1 MRLQD
6 VECVIKSLNTFKH
19 FSYLGTG
26 KMLNDDKSEGLVKKK
41 KKKKKSGPV
50 HPLKTILES
59 FRLLIDVKM
68 LIKKTGWQV

>member
-1 MRLQD
+1 
-6 VECVIKSLNTFKH
+6 
-19 FSYLGTG
+19 
-26 KMLNDDKSEGLVKKK
+26 MLNDDKSEGLVKKKK